1 MRIVMKMRQ
10 LAPLVPIP
18 ALPPVVG
25 RWCYLQFLEGLPD
38 RQRRPLDDLK
48 DLCLELGLP
57 SHIGLAHGL

>member
-10 LAPLVPIP
+10 LVTLVPIP

-25 RWCYLQFLEGLPD
+25 RWCYLQLMQGLPD
-38 RQRRPLDDLK
+38 RQRRPLDYLK
-48 DLCLELGLP
+48 DLRLDLGLP